1 VCRRYRRWLR
11 SSGISSKRN
20 SITVTP
26 AQWRSHC
33 RWRWPLLQ
41 RPSNLD
47 YRRSIA
53 SAVDDFCNVATSDE
67 AQEGLRA
74 FVEKRA
80 PNW

>member
-1 VCRRYRRWLR
+1 VLR
-11 SSGISSKRN
+11 MGRAAFMRQID
-20 SITVTP
+20 
-26 AQWRSHC
+26 
-33 RWRWPLLQ
+33 
-41 RPSNLD
+41 LD

-80 PNW
+80 PKW

>member
-1 VCRRYRRWLR
+1 M
-11 SSGISSKRN
+11 SS
-20 SITVTP
+20 
-26 AQWRSHC
+26 AQW
-33 RWRWPLLQ
+33 LLHSAAL
-41 RPSNLD
+41 RTMRTRDPD

-74 FVEKRA
+74 FVEKRP

>member
-1 VCRRYRRWLR
+1 MVNRVVGDAELDAEVARLATQFAGKSAAVLR
-11 SSGISSKRN
+11 MGRAAFMRQID
-20 SITVTP
+20 
-26 AQWRSHC
+26 
-33 RWRWPLLQ
+33 
-41 RPSNLD
+41 LD

-74 FVEKRA
+74 FVEKRP